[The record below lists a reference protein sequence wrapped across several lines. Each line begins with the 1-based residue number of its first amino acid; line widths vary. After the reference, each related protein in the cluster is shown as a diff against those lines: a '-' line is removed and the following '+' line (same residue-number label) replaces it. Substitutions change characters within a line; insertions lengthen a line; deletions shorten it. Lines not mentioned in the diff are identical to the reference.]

1 MKYQIVLTNVVWGN
15 DYKNVRFFANKTE
28 QETWFNVANK
38 FTSAVPVRN
47 LNAGNF
53 TKLSVFVKTG
63 DAGVGNI
70 MTNNYAIIYDTVAKK
85 YWYFFI
91 VNSTFD
97 SADQVRLDLEIDV
110 IQSYY
115 LDMTFG
121 DAMIE
126 RAHLPRFNTTTG
138 KFNKGVDTPFL
149 TRDEIRDLP
158 KRIKSISK
166 ASVSPIAPSNDATN
180 FNSWLDNH
188 VKCWIY
194 AYLDAGTYQFGGENF
209 SNQLTYYSGSL
220 TGSLGNITSAT
231 FTSPYVVVCY
241 PLINEFGYDIRM
253 GADANN
259 LTFVDGTAF
268 FNFIRNNIANVYA
281 LKCSPI
287 CPFDDQV
294 TITYTDEVVTPD
306 FTVHHCNIIGTPS
319 HMPRIIPSSL
329 LGGLA
334 VLYYQ
339 KLAPQYLTKTYT
351 LPQASIT
358 KTAINTYALDRAANP
373 KIFNSDYTELKLSYG
388 GSEYSFDL
396 QKLYTGA
403 DNTISFKFFEL
414 LTPEIAPTIITI
426 SENDTIYKNPFE
438 ARIGY
443 VGQNDFTLPYSKNQ
457 LDVFLAN
464 NKNFFAQKQMQ
475 YKQQTQQTV
484 LNIANTLSRGLM
496 SGASAGSVEGVAAAG
511 IGTMLG
517 AASTALSNEMSI
529 YYDKQNTKLTLDNMQ
544 AGVDALANS
553 NSNVFFNIAT
563 SDIKILIEELEAIP
577 NDLERAKED
586 MAENGF
592 TYYRM
597 GNIKNFDHIRAKWN
611 YIKATVEV
619 IKTPVQIPNAV
630 RQTVRQIFANGV
642 RFWATD
648 TWDFEQTNLE
658 V

>member
-15 DYKNVRFFANKTE
+15 DYKNVRFFASKLA
-28 QETWFNVANK
+28 QETYFDVANK
-38 FTSAVPVRN
+38 FTSSVPTRN

-53 TKLSVFVKTG
+53 TRLSVIVKTG
-63 DAGVGNI
+63 DSGIGDI
-70 MTNNYAIIYDTVAKK
+70 MTKNYAIIYDTVNKK
-85 YWYFFI
+85 YWYYFI
-91 VNSTFD
+91 TDTTFD
-97 SADQVRLDLEIDV
+97 SVDQVRIELEIDV

-115 LDMTFG
+115 LDVTFG

-158 KRIKSISK
+158 KRIKNISK
-166 ASVSPIAPSNDATN
+166 ASVSPIAPANDATN

-194 AYLDAGTYQFGGENF
+194 AYLDAGTYHFADENF
-209 SNQLTYYSGSL
+209 SDQLIYYSDNQ
-220 TGSLGNITSAT
+220 TGAT
-231 FTSPYVVVCY
+231 YKSPYVVVCY
-241 PLINEFGYDIRM
+241 PLTNEYNYMFRIGP
-253 GADANN
+253 DANN
-259 LTFVDGTAF
+259 LSFVDGTAF
-268 FNFIRNNIANVYA
+268 FNFIHDNIANVYA

-294 TITYTDEVVTPD
+294 TITYEDVVVSQD
-306 FTVHHCNIIGTPS
+306 LTVHYCNIIGTQS
-319 HMPRIIPSSL
+319 HRPKIIPSTL

-334 VLYYQ
+334 VVCWQ

-351 LPQASIT
+351 LPQALIIKGGIST
-358 KTAINTYALDRAANP
+358 YTADRNANP

-388 GSEYSFDL
+388 GSEYSFDI

-496 SGASAGSVEGVAAAG
+496 SGASAGSVEGIAAVG

-517 AASTALSNEMSI
+517 ATSTALSNEMSI
-529 YYDKQNTKLTLDNMQ
+529 FYDKQNTSLSLDNMQ
-544 AGVDALANS
+544 SGVDALANS
-553 NSNVFFNIAT
+553 NSNAFFNMALT
-563 SDIKILIEELEAIP
+563 DCRILLEELEAIP

-586 MAENGF
+586 MVENGF

-597 GNIKNFDHIRAKWN
+597 GNIKDFDHIRAKWN

-619 IKTPVQIPNAV
+619 IKTPTKIPNSV
-630 RQTVRQIFANGV
+630 RETIRRIFAQGV
-642 RFWATD
+642 RFWNTD